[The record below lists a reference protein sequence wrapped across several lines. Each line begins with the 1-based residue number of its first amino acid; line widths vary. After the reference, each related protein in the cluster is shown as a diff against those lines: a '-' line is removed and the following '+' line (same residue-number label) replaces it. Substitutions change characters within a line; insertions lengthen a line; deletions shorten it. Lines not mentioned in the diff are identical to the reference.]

1 MSQHFSRRQFLKF
14 GTLFAGATA
23 ILGVGRSRVLDDL
36 VRTVGN
42 TVSQMPMFR
51 ANAQTTGELIGAD
64 GMPFQNAHSAQ
75 MANAPMQNMPGMESA
90 SAPIEN
96 IHATIANAPIQPTQ
110 AVGASPAPAASG
122 NHRWVMVIDLAKCD
136 GCKECTKACNAMH
149 FVPPGQ
155 EWIKVFENRDNKI
168 AGAYWFP
175 RPCMQ
180 CDNTPC
186 AKVCPVGATMK
197 REDGIVLV
205 DQERCIGC
213 RYCIAACPYGSRSFN
228 WAEPPHTPQELQQAY
243 SVEWNYP
250 HRRGVVEKCIFCP
263 AHAREGKL
271 PGCAAACPMNA
282 IYFGDQMEDV
292 VRNHAGETVSF
303 TGLIREK
310 GGFRFME
317 ELGTEPRVWYLP
329 PRDRLYTAPKN

>member
-1 MSQHFSRRQFLKF
+1 MSQRFSRRQFLRL
-14 GTLFAGATA
+14 GALFAGAAAT
-23 ILGVGRSRVLDDL
+23 VGAARSRVFDDL
-36 VRTVGN
+36 SHA
-42 TVSQMPMFR
+42 VSDTASQIPMFR
-51 ANAQTTGELIGAD
+51 ANAQTTGELIHPD
-64 GMPFQNAHSAQ
+64 GG
-75 MANAPMQNMPGMESA
+75 APMS
-90 SAPIEN
+90 
-96 IHATIANAPIQPTQ
+96 H
-110 AVGASPAPAASG
+110 PAAAPSVSG

-136 GCKECTKACNAMH
+136 GCKECTQACSAMH

-155 EWIKVFENRDNKI
+155 EWIKVFENRDNKV
-168 AGAYWFP
+168 AGGYWFP

-186 AKVCPVGATMK
+186 AKVCPVGATIK

-213 RYCIAACPYGSRSFN
+213 RYCIAACPYGSRFFN
-228 WAEPPHTPQELQQAY
+228 WAEPPHTPQEVSQKY

-263 AHAREGKL
+263 ANAREGKL
-271 PGCAAACPMNA
+271 PGCAAACRMGA
-282 IYFGDQMEDV
+282 IYFGDQVEDV
-292 VRNHAGETVSF
+292 VKNHAGETISF
-303 TGLIREK
+303 TKLIREK

-329 PRDRLYTAPKN
+329 PRDRVYPAPKG